1 MNSLLATA
9 TYVGDKFLD
18 SGLRFMQM
26 NLPKVGNSGADV
38 PLLVVPNRAA
48 GETFDAFQPGMRLL
62 LGGRLYPNRQDYK
75 MYVVPNQPFQVV
87 NDKTLQINRVNLAG
101 GVGFIPDQTRDD
113 LFTFT
118 LMCSAPAQLVLG
130 HSWEDSLSF
139 RMESWGD
146 DAKRLSNILHVGRQ
160 SSIEGV
166 LKYNTWTG
174 NDGIQ
179 KGSYQVRVRS
189 GLYSAFGK
197 NKNKE
202 GNVMAKSKE
211 NVNDNFV
218 DRSADVSTLPKTAQ
232 TVNVD
237 TNSIPC

>member
-166 LKYNTWTG
+166 LKYNTWVG